1 MACNGGG
8 SFGGTRARCTPDSR
22 SSRRQPAIWS
32 GFRRRA
38 RRAGL
43 SGRVASQTCPPRR
56 TPRCWRPRRARTACT
71 FCSPHAAGAGA
82 RAETAAVAHASVTL
96 SRHVRTSIGANGG
109 VRARG
114 ILAGSQAGV
123 ANQRAAARPPQP
135 AVGQAASHVV
145 VAHVARAA
153 FGRGG
158 ARGNAVGAAVREG
171 NAGRSGRTGGERA
184 LERAGAPRPG
194 NGSGST
200 TLGDTQAAYALGI
213 EGAGRTQRRGSRRRR
228 RRHANPGTRV
238 AHKRRP
244 TAPPLPAVPS
254 SCPTVVPCACTSLS
268 ARWWA
273 RTASS
278 AAR

>member
-1 MACNGGG
+1 VARRFPKLRRQEASGSSLQASGQSAGRWKTRSLPPTDQPAACSLQPAAILGCGRSPRHEGNPASGCNMVATMACNGGG

-135 AVGQAASHVV
+135 AV
-145 VAHVARAA
+145 R
-153 FGRGG
+153 
-158 ARGNAVGAAVREG
+158 
-171 NAGRSGRTGGERA
+171 
-184 LERAGAPRPG
+184 
-194 NGSGST
+194 
-200 TLGDTQAAYALGI
+200 
-213 EGAGRTQRRGSRRRR
+213 
-228 RRHANPGTRV
+228 
-238 AHKRRP
+238 
-244 TAPPLPAVPS
+244 
-254 SCPTVVPCACTSLS
+254 
-268 ARWWA
+268 
-273 RTASS
+273 
-278 AAR
+278 